1 MSKLQ
6 MRRLRIKFALGCE
19 SKRVI
24 QSNPIQSQRAL
35 EQNNTNDRH
44 YDDVDDGGIRWG
56 SGWRVGAKA
65 GETFWIPQQTRT
77 IIYCVMNATNA
88 RCGLKNQVDVGNTQQ
103 CGINIRKILKP
114 QCFCF
119 KKKFPIL
126 YSFLEDVCY

>member
-44 YDDVDDGGIRWG
+44 YDDVDDGG
-56 SGWRVGAKA
+56 SGGAVGGEWAPKQAKPF
-65 GETFWIPQQTRT
+65 GFHS
-77 IIYCVMNATNA
+77 
-88 RCGLKNQVDVGNTQQ
+88 
-103 CGINIRKILKP
+103 KP
-114 QCFCF
+114 VQ
-119 KKKFPIL
+119 
-126 YSFLEDVCY
+126 